1 MRPQT
6 FWREIL
12 RGTIVRLGKDQFLSD
27 IVHPALTTGVCF
39 EGLFHAVCIHSGWFL
54 SNIKSGSFFL
64 LFFYLVCLAVLS
76 CLRAETAD
84 ATATNHE
91 ASWEIYFSSCGEQQS
106 ARWELLHIHVPSHLT
121 SSWVQ
126 SGWVFVTST
135 YFLNLFGIKNF
146 CQDI

>member
-1 MRPQT
+1 MHPQS

-12 RGTIVRLGKDQFLSD
+12 HGTIVRLGKDQFLSD
-27 IVHPALTTGVCF
+27 ILHPALTTGVCF

-54 SNIKSGSFFL
+54 SNIKSGSFFI

-91 ASWEIYFSSCGEQQS
+91 ASWEIYFSSCGEQS
-106 ARWELLHIHVPSHLT
+106 ARCGEADERPRPV
-121 SSWVQ
+121 SSDNLMGAIWM
-126 SGWVFVTST
+126 GFVTWT
-135 YFLNLFGIKNF
+135 CFLNLFGINNF
-146 CQDI
+146 CHDI